1 MEIGIIGSGNIGKTL
16 AKQLVLPGHKVCICN
31 SRGPQ
36 SLKEISRETGAI
48 AVGIEEAVHEKDIV
62 VIAIP
67 EGSVLKL
74 NRSVFSQRN
83 SKTIFIDTGNYY
95 PHVRDV
101 EIPEIEKGMAESEW
115 VSRQLEVP
123 VIKAFNNITVGSLDT
138 RGLSRENKNRICLP
152 VAGDDSE
159 DKQVIMGLIHSL
171 GFDSIDAGS
180 LTNSWRQQPGTPAY
194 CTDLDVANLKAAL
207 AKAEYSKMAQYRLN
221 ALSDVERAI
230 EKNGSLAAA
239 AANAGRA

>member
-16 AKQLVLPGHKVCICN
+16 AKQLVLPGHKVSICN

-36 SLKEISRETGAI
+36 SLKEISKETGA
-48 AVGIEEAVHEKDIV
+48 AAATIEEAVHEKDIV

-67 EGSVLKL
+67 EASVLKL
-74 NRSVFSQRN
+74 PRSVFSQRN

-138 RGLSRENKNRICLP
+138 RGLSQENKNRICLP
-152 VAGDDSE
+152 VAGDDSK
-159 DKQVIMGLIHSL
+159 DKQVVIGLIHSL

-180 LTNSWRQQPGTPAY
+180 L
-194 CTDLDVANLKAAL
+194 AN
-207 AKAEYSKMAQYRLN
+207 
-221 ALSDVERAI
+221 
-230 EKNGSLAAA
+230 
-239 AANAGRA
+239 